1 MADKIDMFKS
11 FKKEYVQPQQPLL
24 VDASDAVYLAINGRG
39 EPGGAAFQEALAA
52 LYAMAYTIK
61 MTRKADG
68 LQDYVIGKLEAEWWS
83 DDGAP
88 LEETDRSAW
97 NQRLSI
103 RTPDFIDGAALTRAA
118 TALVDKGKTTQV
130 RAVYRHEVAAHR
142 RGQLLHLGPYDEES
156 ENWRRLEALLKAEG
170 LVSAGYPREIYL
182 NDPRRTAPEKL
193 KTLLCLPAA
202 PA

>member
-1 MADKIDMFKS
+1 MTEKIDLFKS
-11 FKKEYVQPQQPLL
+11 FKKEYVQPKQPQL
-24 VDASDAVYLAINGRG
+24 VDAGAAVYLAIEGRG
-39 EPGGAAFQEALAA
+39 EPGGEAFQDSVAA

-68 LQDYVIGKLEAEWWS
+68 LQDYVICKLEAEWWS
-83 DDGAP
+83 DDGSP
-88 LEETDRSAW
+88 LEETERSAW

-103 RTPDFIDGAALTRAA
+103 RTPDFIDEAALTRAA
-118 TALVDKGKTTQV
+118 AALVDKGKTERV
-130 RAVYRHEVAAHR
+130 RAVFRHEVAAHR
-142 RGQLLHLGPYDEES
+142 RGQLLHLGPYEKES
-156 ENWRRLEALLKAEG
+156 ENWRRLEALLEAEG
-170 LVSAGYPREIYL
+170 LVKTDYPREIYL

>member
-1 MADKIDMFKS
+1 MAEKMDLFKS
-11 FKKEYVQPQQPLL
+11 FKQEYVQPKQPRL
-24 VDASDAVYLAINGRG
+24 VDAGAAVYVAIEGRG
-39 EPGGAAFQEALAA
+39 EPGGAAFQEAVAA
-52 LYAMAYTIK
+52 LYAMAYTLK

-68 LQDYVIGKLEAEWWS
+68 LQDYVICKLEAEWWS

-103 RTPDFIDGAALTRAA
+103 RTPDFIEEAALVRAA
-118 TALVDKGKTTQV
+118 AALVDKGKTARV
-130 RAVYRHEVAAHR
+130 RDVYRHEVAAHR

-156 ENWRRLEALLKAEG
+156 ENWRRLEALLAAEG
-170 LVSAGYPREIYL
+170 LTQTGYPREIYL

-202 PA
+202 PV